1 MSEPVKKALNKS
13 LELLIIFVVFILI
26 NKIFDI
32 VIDRF
37 INRNKNKNFKTIMS
51 FFKRLKKIVLYTI
64 CVIICLSKFAIF
76 STLSVTILSGIGIIT
91 TVVGLA
97 AKDLLTDFF
106 ASLCIVFD
114 GPYKIGDVIHLLD
127 IDVTG
132 TVEEITMRHTI
143 IRTIYN
149 KRVIIPNSSMN
160 TKAIE
165 NLDKVDNEICVFG
178 EYPISYDSDVDKALK
193 ILSEET
199 GKLYTPVIDTEFPK
213 VRVISWDPSSI
224 TLRTWIWGADV
235 ANANENRFKLNY
247 IIKKRFNE
255 EGIEIPY
262 EHVNVI
268 MKK

>member
-1 MSEPVKKALNKS
+1 MSEPVKNALDKI
-13 LELLIIFVVFILI
+13 LELLIIFVVFIFI
-26 NKIFDI
+26 NKIIDM
-32 VIDRF
+32 VIDKF
-37 INRNKNKNFKTIMS
+37 INKNKNKNLKTIMS

-64 CVIICLSKFAIF
+64 CVIICLSKFSIF

-97 AKDLLTDFF
+97 AKDLLIDFF

-127 IDVTG
+127 NDVTG

-178 EYPISYDSDVDKALK
+178 EYPISYEADVDKALK

-199 GKLYTPVIDTEFPK
+199 KKLYKPIIDTEYPK
-213 VRVISWDPSSI
+213 VRVVSWDPSSI